1 MIKKAT
7 SKDLM
12 NILETSQLSISNLID
27 NVNNIQTEL
36 EKRLLVIKNT
46 QEYNN
51 NELES
56 IKEILSNEQTNNT
69 INKTI
74 VISKAEIMSGI
85 YDKYGN
91 TVHASFLKTPYDI
104 FNFGSVTGKIFKNNV
119 NIKINDIIKEEYSN
133 MLKDDSIKDKSVFF
147 EEYDEP
153 NIKLEIEI
161 NPSDLLGATSFNTID
176 FLPFLS
182 GSFNIEQIDIYTMQ
196 DYQTKATLPSLTI
209 TNKMNNIGMSRLL
222 LDKTRDLWKISFNI
236 HVNFKNSNNK
246 YPFGLKHLY
255 FLKAD
260 LNPNSNI
267 IFKVKQD
274 NYIDWISEDIVIH
287 DQNGRYETTCTDQN
301 IKLYMSYVSGVLSY
315 EIDTSK
321 GLSQNPLNRNIKEF
335 YVSMPVLKSI
345 NSIKFAEIK
354 NR

>member
-1 MIKKAT
+1 MIKKVT

-12 NILETSQLSISNLID
+12 DILEKSQQSITNLTD
-27 NVNNIQTEL
+27 NVNIIQSEM
-36 EKRLLVIKNT
+36 EKRLLVIKNI

-56 IKEILSNEQTNNT
+56 IKEILSNDQISDM

-74 VISKAEIMSGI
+74 VISKSEIISGI

-104 FNFGSVTGKIFKNNV
+104 FNFGSVAGKIFKNNV
-119 NIKINDIIKEEYSN
+119 NVKVNETIKNEYAN
-133 MLKDDSIKDKSVFF
+133 MLKDDSIEDKSVFF
-147 EEYDEP
+147 EEFDNP
-153 NIKLEIEI
+153 NIKIEIEI
-161 NPSDLLGATSFNTID
+161 NPSDLLGATSFNVID

-209 TNKMNNIGMSRLL
+209 TNKINEVGMNRLL
-222 LDKTRDLWKISFNI
+222 LDKTKDLWKISFNI
-236 HVNFKNSNNK
+236 HINFRNSSNK

-267 IFKVKQD
+267 VFKVKQD
-274 NYIDWISEDIVIH
+274 NYIDWISEDIIIH
-287 DQNGRYETTCTDQN
+287 DQNGRYETTCTDQK
-301 IKLYMSYVSGVLSY
+301 IKLYMSCVSGVLSY
-315 EIDTSK
+315 EIDTSR

-345 NSIKFAEIK
+345 NSIKFKEIK